1 MINENMMR
9 KILLIA
15 TIIGLALIICSGGW
29 LIYDLCITHGA
40 SIPLIMLAEGVY
52 ILAVVG
58 FVISCADT
66 GIPGDML

>member
-1 MINENMMR
+1 MHENIIG
-9 KILLIA
+9 KILLTA
-15 TIIGLALIICSGGW
+15 TIIGLALIIGAGGW

-40 SIPLIMLAEGVY
+40 SIPIIMLAEGVY

>member
-1 MINENMMR
+1 MNENIIR

-15 TIIGLALIICSGGW
+15 TIIGLALIIGAGGW
-29 LIYDLCITHGA
+29 LIYDIGVTYNA
-40 SIPLIMLAEGVY
+40 STPIMMLAEGIY

-58 FVISCADT
+58 FVVSCSDT